1 MSQNTGVPE
10 KPTFREK
17 FLGLSLE
24 SSRKSY
30 YPQLMAQ
37 LEAVQQNERRL
48 RLLMDNLPAR
58 ISYVDADE
66 RYVLINH
73 EYEKALELERGKVI
87 GQRMRDVLG
96 RRNYTIVEA
105 HVHEALTGRQ
115 VRFEVRLELKRGGAR
130 WLEINFVPDI
140 DAKGAVIGFYDLTHD
155 FTDRKRA
162 EASLRQSEEQ
172 YRLLVQNASDA
183 IFVFQ
188 DDRIKFPNPKTMEIL
203 GVGDPVT
210 ETLFLMDFIHPD
222 DREPVSGM
230 YRRGLSDQGDQPLT
244 CSFKVINTQNR
255 EYTVHLNAVR
265 IQWHGRPATLN
276 FVRDITQQ
284 KKMEAELRQAQ
295 KMEAI
300 GTLAGGIAHDF
311 NNILMGIQGRASL
324 MLAEIDTAHPYH
336 EHLAG
341 IQTYIKSATDL
352 TKQLLGFARGGK
364 YEAKPTDMNELLDQS
379 VEMFGRTKKE
389 IRIVK
394 NFASDLWPVEVDRGQ
409 INQVLLNLFVNAWQ
423 AMPGGGELFLRT
435 HNQELRNNGAAPVR
449 MDNRGRIKIDITDTG
464 VGMDEATL
472 SRIFD
477 PFFTTRT
484 MGRGTGLGL
493 ASSYGIIRNHGGDI
507 QVRSEPGRGSTFS
520 IFLPATRKKVVAAV
534 KAPETKPVKGKGQVL
549 LVDDEEMIL
558 QVGRQMLTKLGY
570 AVLTAGSGEEA
581 INVFNDL
588 HAGIDLVI
596 LDMIMPGIAGGETFD
611 RLKGINPN
619 CKVLLSS
626 GYSLN
631 GQAAEILERGC
642 AGFMQKPFS
651 LSELSRKIE
660 EIISG

>member
-1 MSQNTGVPE
+1 V
-10 KPTFREK
+10 FRENK
-17 FLGLSLE
+17 DFFRFLN
-24 SSRKSY
+24 
-30 YPQLMAQ
+30 PNVA
-37 LEAVQQNERRL
+37 
-48 RLLMDNLPAR
+48 
-58 ISYVDADE
+58 
-66 RYVLINH
+66 
-73 EYEKALELERGKVI
+73 KA
-87 GQRMRDVLG
+87 
-96 RRNYTIVEA
+96 
-105 HVHEALTGRQ
+105 
-115 VRFEVRLELKRGGAR
+115 
-130 WLEINFVPDI
+130 
-140 DAKGAVIGFYDLTHD
+140 
-155 FTDRKRA
+155 
-162 EASLRQSEEQ
+162 
-172 YRLLVQNASDA
+172 
-183 IFVFQ
+183 
-188 DDRIKFPNPKTMEIL
+188 
-203 GVGDPVT
+203 
-210 ETLFLMDFIHPD
+210 
-222 DREPVSGM
+222 
-230 YRRGLSDQGDQPLT
+230 
-244 CSFKVINTQNR
+244 
-255 EYTVHLNAVR
+255 
-265 IQWHGRPATLN
+265 
-276 FVRDITQQ
+276 
-284 KKMEAELRQAQ
+284 
-295 KMEAI
+295 
-300 GTLAGGIAHDF
+300 
-311 NNILMGIQGRASL
+311 
-324 MLAEIDTAHPYH
+324 
-336 EHLAG
+336 
-341 IQTYIKSATDL
+341 
-352 TKQLLGFARGGK
+352 
-364 YEAKPTDMNELLDQS
+364 
-379 VEMFGRTKKE
+379 
-389 IRIVK
+389 
-394 NFASDLWPVEVDRGQ
+394 
-409 INQVLLNLFVNAWQ
+409 
-423 AMPGGGELFLRT
+423 
-435 HNQELRNNGAAPVR
+435 
-449 MDNRGRIKIDITDTG
+449 
-464 VGMDEATL
+464 EATL